1 MNAGKRMLPCFY
13 FSILERA
20 CSCILVV
27 CRQSNNSNHL
37 RVFNCRLHIYI
48 E

>member
-1 MNAGKRMLPCFY
+1 MNAGKRMLCFY
-13 FSILERA
+13 LSILERA
-20 CSCILVV
+20 CSYILV

-37 RVFNCRLHIYI
+37 RVFNYRLHIYI